1 MRLGTNLAGAGLA
14 VAACFVLAA
23 CGIYTPKN
31 FNSAVRPS
39 AARAGEELASVKFD
53 RVSYTLHRG
62 QEVGLYR
69 GGGTITGC
77 GQRMGSEP
85 VFWAIGPMVVKDEEF
100 EQLFY
105 QELRGANY
113 NVLGDP
119 TQMFGDVD
127 ANAPKPDYLVGGRVD
142 SVNMDLCDAVSLW
155 DGRSLGKQKGSGEI
169 SVTWQVFSTLERK
182 VVLETKTKGSSTL
195 NEPAPSGGEI
205 VLGNAFASAAANLA
219 ADAKFHDLLAGKPAA
234 APSAAMPSAATPSA
248 DSKLTIARLPQF
260 TDAIASNVARIERS
274 VVTVLTGEGHGSGF
288 FISPTLLLTNHH
300 VAGGT
305 KRVKLK
311 FVDGTEIYA
320 TVLRSRADRDVAL
333 LEVETGSYEAIPI
346 RGAGVNI
353 TEEVYAVGSPLD
365 ESLSGTV
372 TRGIVSQIKR
382 DERGQALIQAD
393 ASVQPGNSGGPL
405 LDKDGNVVGIA
416 VAGMVDQADSSV
428 GINFFIPIG
437 DALTKLNI
445 SLN

>member
-1 MRLGTNLAGAGLA
+1 VRLGAQFAGAGLA
-14 VAACFVLAA
+14 AAACIILAA

-31 FNSAVRPS
+31 FNNAARPS
-39 AARAGEELASVKFD
+39 VAKIGEELASVKFD
-53 RVSYTLHRG
+53 RVNYTLHRG
-62 QEVGLYR
+62 QEVGHFR
-69 GGGTITGC
+69 GGQAFTGC
-77 GQRMGSEP
+77 GPQLGGRP
-85 VFWAIGPMVVKDEEF
+85 VFWAQGPMVVRDEEL

-105 QELRGANY
+105 QEMRAANY

-119 TQMFGDVD
+119 SQMFSDVD
-127 ANAPKPDYLVGGRVD
+127 AGAAKPDYLIGARVD
-142 SVNMDLCDAVSLW
+142 SVDMDLCDVVNLW
-155 DGRSLGKQKGSGEI
+155 NIRPLGVQKGSGLI

-182 VVLETKTKGSSTL
+182 VVLEIKTQGSGVL
-195 NEPAPSGGEI
+195 DEPAPDGGEI

-234 APSAAMPSAATPSA
+234 APSAAMPSAA
-248 DSKLTIARLPQF
+248 SKLTVARLPQF

-333 LEVETGSYEAIPI
+333 LEVEAGSYEAIPI

-372 TRGIVSQIKR
+372 TRGIVSQIKT